1 MPSEE
6 LRREAAGLAFENA
19 GREISQAF
27 GILNANLT
35 LAAGTLGVL
44 ITVLGAGELFG
55 QDVIVEIDGLV
66 SYASTSDAPTLWGLP
81 RFSDVSVLL
90 LGAAFPL
97 ILRFFIRAT
106 IGYQQLLRFNLVQ
119 RDVWRYLADGTG
131 WDHAR
136 LTMELYVQQWLSP
149 KPVWDLLWGS
159 FKYGFA
165 WVFAVSTIV
174 LGWGFISAP
183 GLVPRIVAGVFVIA
197 GLAWDVITLA
207 RYKPL
212 RTPTPDQLAEL
223 EKARPQAPSTEQRP
237 LVSEPGTD

>member
-1 MPSEE
+1 MSPEE
-6 LRREAAGLAFENA
+6 LRRREAAQLAFENA

-27 GILNANLT
+27 GTLNANLT

-55 QDVIVEIDGLV
+55 QDVIVEIDGTV
-66 SYASTSDAPTLWGLP
+66 SDVGTSNPATLWGLP

-119 RDVWRYLADGTG
+119 RDVWRYLADDTG

-136 LTMELYVQQWLSP
+136 LTIELYIQQWLSP
-149 KPVWDLLWGS
+149 KPVWDILWGS

-183 GLVPRIVAGVFVIA
+183 GVVPRIVAGVFVIA

-207 RYKPL
+207 RYQPL
-212 RTPTPDQLAEL
+212 RTPTANQLAEL
-223 EKARPQAPSTEQRP
+223 EKATPHKPGAQQHPS
-237 LVSEPGTD
+237 VSQPEV